1 MDMIKQSQS
10 TQSKKLS
17 VALQYLKNE
26 VIHKAF

>member
-17 VALQYLKNE
+17 VTLQYLKNE